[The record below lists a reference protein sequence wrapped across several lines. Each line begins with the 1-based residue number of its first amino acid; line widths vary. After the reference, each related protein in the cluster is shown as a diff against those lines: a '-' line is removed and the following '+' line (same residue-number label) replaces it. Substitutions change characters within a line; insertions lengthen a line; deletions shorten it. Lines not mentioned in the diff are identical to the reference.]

1 MTAATREILIRG
13 GRVIDPGSGLDEVA
27 DVLMSDGAV
36 KAVGKNI
43 TAPDGADTI
52 DAKGLVVAPG
62 FVDLH
67 CHLREP
73 GFEDKETIAS
83 GTKAAAAGG
92 FTTVCA
98 MPNTDPPMDNAS
110 TIDYVMRKADA
121 EGAVRVLPIG
131 CVTKGSAGRELAEM
145 AEMADAG
152 AIGFSDDGHPVADDA
167 LMRQALTYASA
178 FGLPI
183 IEHCEVPE
191 LAMGGQINEGWVA
204 TRLGV
209 KGVPAAAEEQMAARD
224 IALAGLTGAWV
235 HLAHASTAGTVD
247 LVRRAKERG
256 IKVTAEV
263 TPHHLTLTEDAVLG
277 FSFGSTGGGTGG
289 GSQYDPLTP
298 DAYNTFAKVNPPLR
312 SQADVEAMIAALA
325 DGVIDVIA
333 TDHAPHNRQ
342 DKLSTLNDAAF
353 GISNLET
360 ALAAVLALVHAD
372 ALPLA
377 RLIESLTLGPAKL
390 LGDRAPAGLGTLTKG
405 APGDVVLIDLDAEWV
420 VEPEQFV
427 SKGKNT
433 PLAGATLRGRV
444 VKTVFGGRVVYGPE
458 QGKTS

>member
-1 MTAATREILIRG
+1 MSAAVKQVLIKG

-27 DVLMSDGAV
+27 DVLLADGSV
-36 KAVGKNI
+36 KAVGQKLV
-43 TAPDGADTI
+43 APEGAEVLKAT
-52 DAKGLVVAPG
+52 GLIVAPG

-73 GFEDKETIAS
+73 GFEDKETIAT
-83 GTKAAAAGG
+83 GTRAAAAGG

-98 MPNTDPPMDNAS
+98 MPNTNPPMDNAS
-110 TIDYVMRKADA
+110 TIDYVMRKAAA

-152 AIGFSDDGHPVADDA
+152 AIGFSDDGHPVADGA

-191 LAMGGQINEGWVA
+191 LAAGGQINEGWVA

-209 KGVPAAAEEQMAARD
+209 KGVPAVAEEQMVARD
-224 IALAGLTGAWV
+224 IALAELTGGWV
-235 HLAHASTAGTVD
+235 HLAHVSTAGTAD
-247 LVRRAKERG
+247 MVRRAKERG
-256 IKVTAEV
+256 VRVTSEV
-263 TPHHLTLTEDAVLG
+263 TPHHLTLTEAAVLG
-277 FSFGSTGGGTGG
+277 YPLGGTGGGTGG
-289 GSQYDPLTP
+289 GSQYDALTS

-312 SQADVEAMIAALA
+312 SQFDVEAMIAALA
-325 DGVIDVIA
+325 EGVIDVIA

-360 ALAAVLALVHAD
+360 ALAAVLALVHTD
-372 ALPLA
+372 AVTLT

-390 LGDRAPAGLGTLTKG
+390 LGNRAPRGLGTLAKG
-405 APGDVVLIDLDAEWV
+405 APADIALIDLDVEWV
-420 VEPEQFV
+420 VEPEHFV

-433 PLAGATLRGRV
+433 PLAGATLKGRV
-444 VKTVFGGRVVYGPE
+444 VKTIFAGRVVFGPE
-458 QGKTS
+458 QGKAS

>member
-1 MTAATREILIRG
+1 MSAVVKQVLIKG
-13 GRVIDPGSGLDEVA
+13 GRVIDPGSGLDEVT
-27 DVLMSDGAV
+27 DVLLSNGLV
-36 KAVGKNI
+36 EAVGKKI
-43 TAPDGADTI
+43 AAPEGADII
-52 DAKGLVVAPG
+52 DATGLVVTPG

-83 GTKAAAAGG
+83 GTRAAAAGG

-98 MPNTDPPMDNAS
+98 MSNTDPPMDNAS
-110 TIDYVMRKADA
+110 TIDYVMRKAAD

-131 CVTKGSAGRELAEM
+131 SVTKASAGRELAEM

-191 LAMGGQINEGWVA
+191 LAAGGQINEGWVA

-224 IALAGLTGAWV
+224 IALAELTGSWV
-235 HLAHASTAGTVD
+235 HLAHVSTAGTGD
-247 LVRRAKERG
+247 MVRRAKERG

-263 TPHHLTLTEDAVLG
+263 TPHHLTLTEDVVLG
-277 FSFGSTGGGTGG
+277 HLTGGN
-289 GSQYDPLTP
+289 SFDPLTA

-312 SQADVEAMIAALA
+312 SQADVDAMIAALA
-325 DGVIDVIA
+325 EGVIDAIA

-360 ALAAVLALVHAD
+360 ALGAVLSLVHAD
-372 ALPLA
+372 SLSLA
-377 RLIESLTLGPAKL
+377 RLIESLTLGPARL
-390 LGDRAPAGLGTLTKG
+390 LGDRAPAGLGTLATG
-405 APGDVVLIDLDAEWV
+405 APADIALIDPDAEWIV
-420 VEPEQFV
+420 RPENFV

-433 PLAGATLRGRV
+433 PLAGATLKGRVKTTIYAGRV
-444 VKTVFGGRVVYGPE
+444 VFDAE
-458 QGKTS
+458 QGRAS

>member
-27 DVLMSDGAV
+27 DVLLADGSV
-36 KAVGKNI
+36 KAVGKKMA
-43 TAPDGADTI
+43 APDGADII

-83 GTKAAAAGG
+83 GTRAAAAGG

-110 TIDYVMRKADA
+110 TIDYVMRKAAA
-121 EGAVRVLPIG
+121 EGAIRVLPIG
-131 CVTKGSAGRELAEM
+131 CVTKSSAGRELAEM

-191 LAMGGQINEGWVA
+191 LAAGGQINEGWVA

-224 IALAGLTGAWV
+224 IALAELTGAWV
-235 HLAHASTAGTVD
+235 HLAHASTAGTVEM
-247 LVRRAKERG
+247 VRRAKERG
-256 IKVTAEV
+256 VRVTGEV

-277 FSFGSTGGGTGG
+277 HLSG
-289 GSQYDPLTP
+289 GSQFDPLTP

-312 SQADVEAMIAALA
+312 SQSDVEAMVAALA
-325 DGVIDVIA
+325 EGVIDVIA

-342 DKLSTLNDAAF
+342 DKLSTLDDAAF

-360 ALAAVLALVHAD
+360 ALAAVLALVHSD
-372 ALPLA
+372 SVTLS
-377 RLIESLTLGPAKL
+377 RLIESLTLGPARL
-390 LGDRAPAGLGTLTKG
+390 LGDRAPAGLGTLATG
-405 APGDVVLIDLDAEWV
+405 APADIALIDPEAEWT
-420 VEPEQFV
+420 VEPERFV

-433 PLAGATLRGRV
+433 PLAGATLKGRV
-444 VKTVFGGRVVYGPE
+444 VSTIFAGRVVFGPE

>member
-1 MTAATREILIRG
+1 MMAATGQVLIKG

-27 DVLMSDGAV
+27 DVLLAGGSV

-43 TAPDGADTI
+43 TAPDRAEVL
-52 DAKGLVVAPG
+52 KVRGLIVTPG

-83 GTKAAAAGG
+83 GTRAAAAGG

-110 TIDYVMRKADA
+110 TIDYVMRKAAA
-121 EGAVRVLPIG
+121 EGAIRVLPIG
-131 CVTKGSAGRELAEM
+131 CVTKASAGKELAEM
-145 AEMADAG
+145 AEMAEAG
-152 AIGFSDDGHPVADDA
+152 AIGFSDDGHPVADGA

-191 LAMGGQINEGWVA
+191 LAAGGQINEGWIA

-209 KGVPAAAEEQMAARD
+209 KGVPSAAEEQMVARD
-224 IALAGLTGAWV
+224 IALAELTGGWV
-235 HLAHASTAGTVD
+235 HIAHASTAGTAD
-247 LVRRAKERG
+247 MVRRAKERG
-256 IKVTAEV
+256 VKVTAEV

-277 FSFGSTGGGTGG
+277 NLNGGT
-289 GSQYDPLTP
+289 QFDPLTP

-325 DGVIDVIA
+325 EGVIDAIA

-342 DKLSTLNDAAF
+342 DKLSTLDAAAF

-360 ALAAVLALVHAD
+360 ALAAVLSLVHTD
-372 ALPLA
+372 AVSLT
-377 RLIESLTLGPAKL
+377 RLIESLTLGPARL
-390 LGDRAPAGLGTLTKG
+390 LGDRAPAGLGTLAKG
-405 APGDVVLIDLDAEWV
+405 APADIALIDPDAEWV
-420 VEPEQFV
+420 VEPAHFV

-433 PLAGATLRGRV
+433 PLAGVILKGQV
-444 VKTVFGGRVVYGPE
+444 VKTIFGGSVVFDAK
-458 QGKTS
+458 QGKT